1 MALASASPAAPTGGV
16 LCQPSVGDRP
26 SELTKCKKTN
36 GSAYTALAIGIAAG
50 KRWKT
55 QGGSKSGAM
64 EQIGAERQGA
74 WKKQGKPARSCLQ
87 VSLQPVNNGFDEN
100 LDWGLL
106 GAAGLTLQASA
117 AADQGP
123 CVTTGVSGNA
133 AARPQRH
140 FKMRPRP

>member
-64 EQIGAERQGA
+64 EQIGAGTTRSLEEARETSKELFTGKLATCKQWLGRKSGLGSPWSCRTDAPSVSSSGSGA
-74 WKKQGKPARSCLQ
+74 LRH
-87 VSLQPVNNGFDEN
+87 NG
-100 LDWGLL
+100 
-106 GAAGLTLQASA
+106 
-117 AADQGP
+117 
-123 CVTTGVSGNA
+123 C
-133 AARPQRH
+133 
-140 FKMRPRP
+140 